1 MVKKIFRS
9 NILTAMIVLLTCL
22 IIILGIL
29 QEVFTAQ
36 LEKQLKMEASFV
48 AAAVEKEGIDYFEKL
63 TKDNDRV
70 SLISADGTVLADTQA
85 DINELENHAD
95 REEIKEAAASG
106 TGHSVRYSATMTE
119 KTVYYAQKLE
129 NGDIIRVSTEQYTLL
144 AILLLM
150 SHPIAIL
157 IIVTVVLSFVLAL
170 RVSKRIVDP
179 INKLD
184 LDNPQDNDTYEELTP
199 LLRRISYQKKTIEQ
213 QLKEA
218 QQKQEEFRIITDNMS
233 EGFIVINEQLKILTY
248 NQSALKLLGAE
259 VETPDNILK
268 LSRSEV
274 FREAIHKSLEGEH
287 SQAEMASGDRCYS
300 IISNPVYDADGNI
313 IGAVIIIIDITE
325 ISKREQL
332 RREFT
337 SNVSHELK
345 TPLTSISGFAEIM
358 RSGGTDEATVID
370 FSNSIY
376 DEAQR
381 LITLVSD
388 IIKISE
394 LDEGTI
400 SYEKEEVDLYTL
412 SLEIAARLSAQAH
425 EKKVHFAVNGKKAE
439 IMGVRKILDEI
450 IFNLCDNAIKYNKEN
465 GEVTVSVINN
475 EKSVIVSVTDTGI
488 GIPAQ
493 QQDRVFERFYR
504 VDKARSKSIGGT
516 GLGLSIVKHG
526 AMYHKA
532 QITLESKEN
541 IGTTITVCFP
551 K

>member
-48 AAAVEKEGIDYFEKL
+48 AAAVEKEGIGYFEKL
-63 TKDNDRV
+63 TKDSDRV

-95 REEIKEAAASG
+95 REEIKEAAESG

-144 AILLLM
+144 TILLLM
-150 SHPIAIL
+150 SQPIAIL
-157 IIVTVVLSFVLAL
+157 IIVTVVLSLVLAL

-213 QLKEA
+213 QLKET

-541 IGTTITVCFP
+541 IGTKITVCFP

>member
-1 MVKKIFRS
+1 
-9 NILTAMIVLLTCL
+9 
-22 IIILGIL
+22 
-29 QEVFTAQ
+29 
-36 LEKQLKMEASFV
+36 
-48 AAAVEKEGIDYFEKL
+48 
-63 TKDNDRV
+63 
-70 SLISADGTVLADTQA
+70 
-85 DINELENHAD
+85 
-95 REEIKEAAASG
+95 
-106 TGHSVRYSATMTE
+106 
-119 KTVYYAQKLE
+119 
-129 NGDIIRVSTEQYTLL
+129 
-144 AILLLM
+144 
-150 SHPIAIL
+150 
-157 IIVTVVLSFVLAL
+157 
-170 RVSKRIVDP
+170 
-179 INKLD
+179 
-184 LDNPQDNDTYEELTP
+184 
-199 LLRRISYQKKTIEQ
+199 
-213 QLKEA
+213 
-218 QQKQEEFRIITDNMS
+218 
-233 EGFIVINEQLKILTY
+233 
-248 NQSALKLLGAE
+248 
-259 VETPDNILK
+259 
-268 LSRSEV
+268 
-274 FREAIHKSLEGEH
+274 
-287 SQAEMASGDRCYS
+287 MASGDRCYS
-300 IISNPVYDADGNI
+300 IISNPVYDDDGNI

-388 IIKISE
+388 IIKILE

>member
-1 MVKKIFRS
+1 
-9 NILTAMIVLLTCL
+9 
-22 IIILGIL
+22 
-29 QEVFTAQ
+29 
-36 LEKQLKMEASFV
+36 
-48 AAAVEKEGIDYFEKL
+48 
-63 TKDNDRV
+63 
-70 SLISADGTVLADTQA
+70 
-85 DINELENHAD
+85 
-95 REEIKEAAASG
+95 
-106 TGHSVRYSATMTE
+106 
-119 KTVYYAQKLE
+119 
-129 NGDIIRVSTEQYTLL
+129 
-144 AILLLM
+144 
-150 SHPIAIL
+150 
-157 IIVTVVLSFVLAL
+157 
-170 RVSKRIVDP
+170 
-179 INKLD
+179 
-184 LDNPQDNDTYEELTP
+184 
-199 LLRRISYQKKTIEQ
+199 
-213 QLKEA
+213 
-218 QQKQEEFRIITDNMS
+218 
-233 EGFIVINEQLKILTY
+233 
-248 NQSALKLLGAE
+248 
-259 VETPDNILK
+259 
-268 LSRSEV
+268 
-274 FREAIHKSLEGEH
+274 
-287 SQAEMASGDRCYS
+287 MASGDRCYS
-300 IISNPVYDADGNI
+300 IISNPVYDADGDI

-541 IGTTITVCFP
+541 IGTKITVCFP